1 MVYDLH
7 KDGKLVG
14 TYNAEQI
21 AKMLNVKQDRIYRH
35 AYSGQMIKGYRIS
48 SCLRKNTVDMLK
60 KEWDYV
66 RVCILN
72 GVRPAEGGELG

>member
-48 SCLRKNTVDMLK
+48 SCVRKNTVDMLK
-60 KEWDYV
+60 KSGTTCAYV
-66 RVCILN
+66 Y
-72 GVRPAEGGELG
+72 

>member
-48 SCLRKNTVDMLK
+48 SCVRKTQLI
-60 KEWDYV
+60 
-66 RVCILN
+66 C
-72 GVRPAEGGELG
+72 